1 MTKPIFLVVDEQ
13 LVDLETVQQALLT
26 RYGADYRVL
35 AESSADGALQRLA
48 TLDQATPI
56 IVLAAMNLDFL
67 DQVHELQPLAKRV
80 LLLPWGNRSRSKP
93 ILRAIALGRIE
104 RYAFKPDTTSD
115 EAFHALITEL
125 LHDWQ
130 RQQQPQSVVATLV
143 AERWD
148 ARAYELRD
156 LLHRSALPYAYL
168 EAASEEGKALLR
180 QIGYPDGPFPI
191 VVRYDGEV
199 LANPSNEQAAVA
211 LGARHSVEAGMF
223 DLVIVGA
230 GPAGLSAAVYAA
242 SEGLRTIVIE
252 RETIGGQAGTSSL
265 IRNYLGF
272 PFGIS
277 GSELT
282 NRALDQAWSFG
293 VETSVLRQ
301 VTSLHTEGS
310 HQVLALE
317 DGAEITTRAVLLAM
331 GANYQRLGVSSLEA
345 LVGAG
350 VFYGGGITE
359 APMMEG
365 QDVFVIGAGN
375 SAGQAAVHLA
385 RYARHVTLV
394 VRGSDLAR
402 TMSDYLVREIE
413 ANKTI
418 EMRLRTT
425 VVDGYGRQRLEYIV
439 LKDIASDK
447 TERLPAAALFVLI
460 GARPHTDWL
469 PTSILRDPRGFILT
483 GADVPAHGRAVG
495 HLPLTL
501 ETSLPGVFAAGD
513 VRYGSVKRVA
523 AAVGDGGIA
532 VQSVHRYL
540 AATRD

>member
-1 MTKPIFLVVDEQ
+1 MVKPIFLVVEEQ
-13 LVDLETVQQALLT
+13 RDDLETVQQALLR

-35 AESSADGALQRLA
+35 AESSADSALQRLT
-48 TLDQATPI
+48 TLDPTIPI

-67 DQVHELQPLAKRV
+67 DQVHALQPLAKRV

-93 ILRAIALGRIE
+93 VLRAIALGRID
-104 RYAFKPDTTSD
+104 RYVFKPNSVSD
-115 EAFHALITEL
+115 EAFHAVITEL
-125 LHDWQ
+125 LYDWQ
-130 RQQQPQSVVATLV
+130 RQQQPESVVVTLIG
-143 AERWD
+143 EQWD

-156 LLHRSALPYAYL
+156 LLHRSALSYIYL
-168 EAASEEGKALLR
+168 EAASDEGKALLQ
-180 QIGYPDGPFPI
+180 QIGYPDGPFP
-191 VVRYDGEV
+191 VLVRYDGEV

-242 SEGLRTIVIE
+242 SEGLRTFVIE

-301 VTSLHTEGS
+301 VTALRTEEA
-310 HQVLALE
+310 HHILVLE
-317 DGAEITTRAVLLAM
+317 DGAEIATRAVLLAM
-331 GANYQRLGVSSLEA
+331 GANYQRLDIDSLEA
-345 LVGAG
+345 LIGAG
-350 VFYGGGITE
+350 VFYGGGIAE

-365 QDVFVIGAGN
+365 EDVVVVGAGN
-375 SAGQAAVHLA
+375 SAGQAAVNLA
-385 RYARHVTLV
+385 RYARHVTLI
-394 VRGSDLAR
+394 VRGSDMAR

-413 ANKTI
+413 ANRTI
-418 EMRLRTT
+418 DVRLRTT
-425 VVDGYGRQRLEYIV
+425 VVDGSGAQRLEYV
-439 LKDIASDK
+439 VFKDVASDK

-469 PTSILRDPRGFILT
+469 PPSILRDPRGFILA

-495 HLPLTL
+495 HLPLAL

-513 VRYGSVKRVA
+513 VRHGSVKRVA
-523 AAVGDGGIA
+523 AAVGDGGVA
-532 VQSVHRYL
+532 VQSIHRYL
-540 AATRD
+540 ATTRD

>member
-1 MTKPIFLVVDEQ
+1 MAKPIFLVVDEQ
-13 LVDLETVQQALLT
+13 RDDLETIQQALLR

-35 AESSADGALQRLA
+35 AESSADSALQRLA
-48 TLDQATPI
+48 TLDQTTPI
-56 IVLAAMNLDFL
+56 IVLSAIELDFL

-93 ILRAIALGRIE
+93 VLRAIALGRID
-104 RYAFKPDTTSD
+104 RYVFKPDSVSD

-130 RQQQPQSVVATLV
+130 RQQHPQRVVVTLIG
-143 AERWD
+143 EQWD

-156 LLHRSALPYAYL
+156 LLHRSALSYVYL
-168 EAASEEGKALLR
+168 EAASDEGKALLQ
-180 QIGYPDGPFPI
+180 QIGYPDGPFPV
-191 VVRYDGEV
+191 VVRYDGEA

-211 LGARHSVEAGMF
+211 LGARHSVETGLY

-242 SEGLRTIVIE
+242 SEGLRTFVIE

-301 VTSLHTEGS
+301 VTALRTEEY
-310 HQVLALE
+310 HHVLVLE
-317 DGAEITTRAVLLAM
+317 DGAEIATRAVLLAM
-331 GANYQRLGVSSLEA
+331 GANYQRLDIDNLEA
-345 LVGAG
+345 LIGAG
-350 VFYGGGITE
+350 VFYGGGIAE

-365 QDVFVIGAGN
+365 QDVVVIGAGN
-375 SAGQAAVHLA
+375 SAGQAAVNLA
-385 RYARHVTLV
+385 RYARHVTMV
-394 VRGSDLAR
+394 VRGSDLSR

-413 ANKTI
+413 ANRTI
-418 EMRLRTT
+418 DVRLRTT
-425 VVDGYGRQRLEYIV
+425 VVDGSGTQRLEYVV
-439 LKDIASDK
+439 LSDIASDK

-469 PTSILRDPRGFILT
+469 PSRVLRDPRGYILT

-495 HLPLTL
+495 HMPLSL

-523 AAVGDGGIA
+523 AAVGDGGVA
-532 VQSVHRYL
+532 VQSIHRYL
-540 AATRD
+540 AMTRD